1 MTQVNSVHMNE
12 KKDNNINNNNNN
24 HHIDSLIHT
33 LQSQVISRT
42 TKIIGKIWEHKCAF
56 PFFFPNN
63 SNTINSMDL
72 EEKED
77 EDELSEG

>member
-1 MTQVNSVHMNE
+1 MTQVNSVHINE
-12 KKDNNINNNNNN
+12 KKDNNNNNNNN

-56 PFFFPNN
+56 PFFPNN